1 MAALSERIAAILRR
15 WDREARVDGEGDGR
29 AIAVVLVASLCVLLL
44 HFVVLDH
51 VVQRELAEALLDLA
65 PGWLGL
71 DRMRDVPLMEG
82 VVWSLGCG
90 FFYVAVPA
98 TFLRAIWREPM
109 ADYGFTFRGYL
120 AHLHWYALLFIP
132 VGLLVVAV
140 SLQPSFQD
148 KYPFYREVR
157 GAADLAVWEV
167 AYGAQFIFLEF
178 FFRGFLIHGLK
189 RRLGIYSVFL
199 MITPYMMI
207 HFGKPM
213 LEATGAIIAGTI
225 LGFLSLRT
233 GSVFGGATI
242 HILVAISMDLMALYR
257 KGFFT

>member
-1 MAALSERIAAILRR
+1 MAAWTDRIAATLRR
-15 WDREARVDGEGDGR
+15 WDAEARVEGEGDGR
-29 AIAVVLVASLCVLLL
+29 AIVVVLIATLCLLML

-51 VVQRELAEALLDLA
+51 VVQRELAEALIRLA
-65 PGWLGL
+65 PGWMGL
-71 DRMRDVPLMEG
+71 DPVRHQPLMEG

-90 FFYVAVPA
+90 FFYVAIPA
-98 TFLRAIWREPM
+98 TFVRAIWREPM
-109 ADYGFTFRGYL
+109 SAYGFTFRGYL
-120 AHLHWYALLFIP
+120 AHLHWYALLFVP
-132 VGLLVVAV
+132 VGLMVIAV

-148 KYPFYREVR
+148 KYPFYREAK

-167 AYGAQFIFLEF
+167 AYGAQFIFLEY

-189 RRLGIYSVFL
+189 RRLGIYGVFL

-213 LEATGAIIAGTI
+213 LEATGAIVAGTI

-242 HILVAISMDLMALYR
+242 HILVAISMDLMALFR
-257 KGFFT
+257 KGFFG

>member
-1 MAALSERIAAILRR
+1 MAAWTDRIAATLGR
-15 WDREARVDGEGDGR
+15 WDREARVQGEGDGR
-29 AIAVVLVASLCVLLL
+29 AIAVVLIATLCLLLL

-51 VVQRELAEALLDLA
+51 AVQRALARALVDLA

-71 DRMRDVPLMEG
+71 DPRRDLPLMEG

-98 TFLRAIWREPM
+98 VVLRALWRERL
-109 ADYGFTFRGYL
+109 ADYGFTFDGYL
-120 AHLHWYALLFIP
+120 QHLHWYALLFLP
-132 VGLLVVAV
+132 VGLMVIAV

-148 KYPFYREVR
+148 KYPFYREAR
-157 GAADLAVWEV
+157 GAADLAAWEV

-242 HILVAISMDLMALYR
+242 HILVAISMDLMALFR
-257 KGFFT
+257 KGFFG

>member
-1 MAALSERIAAILRR
+1 MAAWSDRFASTLRR

-29 AIAVVLVASLCVLLL
+29 SIAVILVATVCLLLL
-44 HFVVLDH
+44 HFLVLSH
-51 VVQRELAEALLDLA
+51 SVQQDLAEALIRVA
-65 PGWLGL
+65 PGWLNLQIG
-71 DRMRDVPLMEG
+71 RDTPLMEG

-98 TFLRAIWREPM
+98 TVLRAFWGERL
-109 ADYGFTFRGYL
+109 ADYGFTFRGYVS
-120 AHLHWYALLFIP
+120 HLHWYALLFLP
-132 VGLLVVAV
+132 VGLLVIAV

-157 GAADLAVWEV
+157 GWADLLAWEV

-178 FFRGFLIHGLK
+178 FFRGFFIHGLK

-213 LEATGAIIAGTI
+213 LEATGAIVAGTI

-242 HILVAISMDLMALYR
+242 HIAVAISMDLMALYR
-257 KGFFT
+257 KGFFG